1 MSSKNK
7 IQRFEV
13 LDNGTLHIQN
23 LQLQDRGQYMCTA
36 QNKHGIDKMT
46 VTLSVVAQQPKIILP
61 RFKDILVYLGDTI
74 TMDCN
79 ASGVPPAHIS
89 WILPERRILHTVST
103 TESRVMLF
111 SNGSLSIKDVT
122 FPDRGIYK
130 CVASNVAGTDSL
142 TVKLQV
148 SPLPP
153 IIQQEKV
160 ENISL
165 PQSHSIFIH
174 CSAKGAPPPTIR
186 WVLLDGTQVRP
197 SQYANGNLFVFPNG
211 TLFIRN
217 SSPRDIGK
225 YECIAANI
233 VGAARR
239 IVHLDVRKFPSNAK
253 ITASSPQKTDVSYGG
268 TLRLDCSAAGDPW
281 PRIMWRLPSKRLVD
295 SFFRYNVIL
304 FSTKILVISQ
314 VTSEFQKF

>member
-1 MSSKNK
+1 MTSSTR

-46 VTLSVVAQQPKIILP
+46 VTLAVIANQPKMLSS
-61 RFKDILVYLGDTI
+61 RYRDILIYLGDTI
-74 TMDCN
+74 ILDCN
-79 ASGVPPAHIS
+79 ATGIPTPHIS
-89 WILPERRILHTVST
+89 WILPDRRIVRTVST
-103 TESRVMLF
+103 TESHIMLLP
-111 SNGSLSIKDVT
+111 NGSLSIKEVT
-122 FPDRGIYK
+122 FPDRGSYK
-130 CVASNVAGTDSL
+130 CVASNVAGADSL

-186 WVLLDGTQVRP
+186 WVLSDGTQVRP
-197 SQYANGNLFVFPNG
+197 SQFANGNVFVFPNG
-211 TLFIRN
+211 TLYIRN

-225 YECIAANI
+225 YECIAANV
-233 VGAARR
+233 VGAGRR
-239 IVHLDVRKFPSNAK
+239 IVHLDVKKYPLNAK

-268 TLRLDCSAAGDPW
+268 TLRLECSAAGDPW

-295 SFFRYNVIL
+295 SFFR
-304 FSTKILVISQ
+304 
-314 VTSEFQKF
+314 